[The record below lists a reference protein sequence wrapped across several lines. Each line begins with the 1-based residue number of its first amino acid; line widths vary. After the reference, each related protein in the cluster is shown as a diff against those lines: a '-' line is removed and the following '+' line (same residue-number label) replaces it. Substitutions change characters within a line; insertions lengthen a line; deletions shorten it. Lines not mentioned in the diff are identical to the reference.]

1 MIKRAHSVIEKIY
14 SGMKAALLLAC
25 LGLAWPA
32 HAQQDERAEGTRPDT
47 GPAEPTGDAGAAEK
61 RYIISSGPD
70 EENLAGRW
78 SDRTL
83 WLELEGGPRAL
94 ALLTREQDVP
104 ARGAL
109 LVLANEGDTPAAG
122 MAGALH
128 EPMARAGW
136 AVMSLG
142 LARLPV
148 AVAYSRRQTAAG
160 VAGQQAAVGD
170 QGNATDAGSEEGA
183 ANAGGEQ
190 VMIDVIEEMSAESP
204 AEDYRAR
211 VQASLDAA
219 VQRLTDEGYERI
231 VLAGVGRAAG
241 HVTRYSVGSGRAAA
255 LVWIAPEFSGTAEP
269 VSEWLGGKG
278 DWPLLDLHNPGAGEQ
293 VRERQALIRRAG
305 IAGYRP
311 ITVIAGDPPAA
322 EHAGAVA
329 SILAAA
335 LARGQ

>member
-70 EENLAGRW
+70 EESLAGRW

-83 WLELEGGPRAL
+83 WLELGDGPRAL

-109 LVLANEGDTPAAG
+109 LVLANEGDPPAAG

-170 QGNATDAGSEEGA
+170 QGDATD
-183 ANAGGEQ
+183 AGGEQ
-190 VMIDVIEEMSAESP
+190 VMIDVIEERSAQSP

-269 VSEWLGGKG
+269 VSEWLGGKF
-278 DWPLLDLHNPGAGEQ
+278 
-293 VRERQALIRRAG
+293 
-305 IAGYRP
+305 
-311 ITVIAGDPPAA
+311 
-322 EHAGAVA
+322 
-329 SILAAA
+329 
-335 LARGQ
+335 